1 MTDYAQFLQALE
13 KKRQAVI
20 FIVEG
25 FNFTVNR
32 IDWENLST
40 GLTQREPDLME
51 RLSALNDRFAK
62 LQDLTG
68 GLMKNLIS
76 TLQKKLVCFCRD

>member
-1 MTDYAQFLQALE
+1 VTDYVQFLQALD
-13 KKRQAVI
+13 KKRQAVM

-40 GLTQREPDLME
+40 GLTQRDPDLM
-51 RLSALNDRFAK
+51 
-62 LQDLTG
+62 
-68 GLMKNLIS
+68 
-76 TLQKKLVCFCRD
+76 

>member
-1 MTDYAQFLQALE
+1 M
-13 KKRQAVI
+13 

-40 GLTQREPDLME
+40 GLTQRDPDLME
-51 RLSALNDRFAK
+51 RLSVLNDRFAK

-68 GLMKNLIS
+68 GL
-76 TLQKKLVCFCRD
+76 